1 MYEPQ
6 RIKAYY
12 VMVIK
17 WSIILFAVGVGA
29 GMLFVYIV
37 VANGI

>member
-1 MYEPQ
+1 M
-6 RIKAYY
+6 KAYY
-12 VMVIK
+12 TTVIR

-29 GMLFVYIV
+29 GMLFVYIM